1 MEPSPPSARTLQSYS
16 VETISRADS
25 DALPIIL
32 RYEWLGNL
40 GHATVFVGLVSP
52 AFDRLK
58 RDDVKEAA

>member
-16 VETISRADS
+16 VETISRADA
-25 DALPIIL
+25 DALPQIIL
-32 RYEWLGNL
+32 RQWLGNL

-52 AFDRLK
+52 AFDCLK